1 MSEVNVKGLRELQAF
16 LDQLPAKMESNIM
29 RGALRAGAKPIRI
42 DAQRNLQTNGSVETG
57 ELVKGIKVTT
67 RSRKG
72 VVTATIKTA
81 GKHGYIANWIEHGT
95 AAHWI
100 KPKNARSLFFAGLFA
115 EVIEHPGA
123 RAKPF
128 MRPAMDNRQQD
139 AVIAVGNYIKARL
152 TKAGIEGAGDVEVGA
167 A

>member
-16 LDQLPAKMESNIM
+16 LDQLPAKLEANIM

-42 DAQRNLQTNGSVETG
+42 DAQRNLQSNGSIATG
-57 ELVKGIKVTT
+57 LLAKGIKVTT

-72 VVTATIKTA
+72 VVTSTVRTS
-81 GKHGYIANWIEHGT
+81 GKHGYIANWVEYGT

-100 KPKNARSLFFAGLFA
+100 KPKTGRSLYFAGLNFGA
-115 EVIEHPGA
+115 VLHPGA

-152 TKAGIEGAGDVEVGA
+152 TKAGIEAAGDVEVGA